1 MHYTQIEAPRLLAAS
16 GSELRPVACRV
27 AQTFRSPT
35 PELIARAGSV
45 RAPDIG
51 IGRVRSAGAWTDT
64 RVHRQIGTALG
75 TRLQPALRETF
86 DWYLCRGAFF
96 HTDAHYSNVL
106 FGVWY
111 IDGPAMDIAFAR
123 AGVRV
128 SAHPGT
134 LVIFDPFEVH
144 GVLRHGAASYR
155 AEDYLTGDSS
165 VFVGFELELDES
177 VRASF
182 EMTAAP
188 SSARVISSATRVS
201 STSGAFE

>member
-1 MHYTQIEAPRLLAAS
+1 MRYASFDAPPLLAAS
-16 GSELRPVACRV
+16 GSGLRPVARRV
-27 AQTFRSPT
+27 AHSFRRPAS
-35 PELIARAGSV
+35 ELVARARLM
-45 RAPDIG
+45 RATDIG
-51 IGRVRSAGAWTDT
+51 IGRVHSAGAWTDAS
-64 RVHRQIGTALG
+64 VHGQIVASLDLP
-75 TRLQPALRETF
+75 LQPALRQAFE
-86 DWYLCRGAFF
+86 WYLCRGAFF

-111 IDGPAMDIAFAR
+111 IDGPAVDITFAR
-123 AGVRV
+123 AGIRV
-128 SAHPGT
+128 GADPGT

-144 GVLRHGAASYR
+144 GVLLPGATAYR
-155 AEDYLTGDSS
+155 AEDYLTNPGS

-182 EMTAAP
+182 DITAVP